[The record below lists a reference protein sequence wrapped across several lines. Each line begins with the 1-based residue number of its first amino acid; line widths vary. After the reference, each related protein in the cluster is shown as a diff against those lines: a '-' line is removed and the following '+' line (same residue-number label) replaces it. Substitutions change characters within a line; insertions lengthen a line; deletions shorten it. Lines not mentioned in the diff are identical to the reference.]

1 MGSMN
6 KGSFKLNKVSTRSRM
21 NNSSYNTNAASKFG
35 NTNVSFKNGFRTP
48 AANSKVNVEVSKN
61 EENK

>member
-6 KGSFKLNKVSTRSRM
+6 KGSFKLNKVATRSRM
-21 NNSSYNTNAASKFG
+21 NNSSYNTNSASKFG
-35 NTNVSFKNGFRTP
+35 NTNVNFKNGFRTP
-48 AANSKVNVEVSKN
+48 ATNTKVNVEVPQN

>member
-6 KGSFKLNKVSTRSRM
+6 KGSFKLNKVSTRSKM
-21 NNSSYNTNAASKFG
+21 NNSSYNKNAASKYG
-35 NTNVSFKNGFRTP
+35 NNKITFKEAIKPPTTNL
-48 AANSKVNVEVSKN
+48 NSNVGMDKN

>member
-6 KGSFKLNKVSTRSRM
+6 KGSFKLNKVSSRSKM
-21 NNSSYNTNAASKFG
+21 NNSSYNKNAVSKYGNNKVTFKEAINKTLHTNSILEK
-35 NTNVSFKNGFRTP
+35 
-48 AANSKVNVEVSKN
+48 EKN

>member
-35 NTNVSFKNGFRTP
+35 NTNGNFKNGFRTP
-48 AANSKVNVEVSKN
+48 AANVKVNVESTIIEESK
-61 EENK
+61 

>member
-21 NNSSYNTNAASKFG
+21 NNSSYNTNAASKYG
-35 NTNVSFKNGFRTP
+35 NTNVNFKNGFRAP
-48 AANSKVNVEVSKN
+48 AANTKVSVEVTKS